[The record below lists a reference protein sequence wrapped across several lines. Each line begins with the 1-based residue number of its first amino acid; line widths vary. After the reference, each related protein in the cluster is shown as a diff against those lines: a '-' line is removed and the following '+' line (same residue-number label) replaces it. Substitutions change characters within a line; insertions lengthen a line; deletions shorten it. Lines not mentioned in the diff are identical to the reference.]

1 MNIIGNK
8 IRQLQEAKGFSQEV
22 LATELGLTQPSYTR
36 LEKVDERISII
47 RLMEISR
54 ISETSVSE
62 IINENIAKV
71 INQ

>member
-22 LATELGLTQPSYTR
+22 LATELGLTQASYTR